1 MSTKTRNYQVDYSR
15 YTFKA
20 EDDWGDYD
28 NGKHRMPSILRNYRV
43 NNYWCTDGKRHSM
56 NEHIAKWEYFNGEIP
71 EGMEIDHITPIA
83 DGGTNK
89 LSNLRLLTHHQNNQ
103 NPLTRKKR
111 SESHKGKWL
120 NREDQSK
127 RVDQIDK
134 ITGEVL
140 ATYPSRNEAARVFN
154 CCPRDISK
162 CCDGGFYS
170 KGKWMKITQSHGYIW
185 KWNLISVV

>member
-28 NGKHRMPSILRNYRV
+28 NGKRRMPSILRNYRV
-43 NNYWCTDGKRHSM
+43 NNYWCTDGERHLM

-71 EGMEIDHITPIA
+71 QGMEIDHIIPIA

-103 NPLTRKKR
+103 NLLTRKKR

-127 RVDQIDK
+127 RVEQID
-134 ITGEVL
+134 IVTGEVI
-140 ATYPSRNEAARVFN
+140 ATYPSIAEAVRQGGFD
-154 CCPRDISK
+154 RTSIIK
-162 CCDGGFYS
+162 CCNGGRY
-170 KGKWMKITQSHGYIW
+170 KNGKWIKITQHKGYIW
-185 KWNLISVV
+185 KYA